1 MTEQPVAEPKGP
13 FTSTETKTI
22 EITGPIKITLTT
34 RYDSSHVPPPPV
46 SAGREPDGW
55 FHALRSVADVI
66 LSKLDEIR
74 AAQNPDDAH

>member
-1 MTEQPVAEPKGP
+1 MPEQPVAEPQGP
-13 FTSTETKTI
+13 FSSTEVKTI

-46 SAGREPDGW
+46 GVEGRGRDL
-55 FHALRSVADVI
+55 FSVLQPLAEVI
-66 LSKLDEIR
+66 IAKLDEIR